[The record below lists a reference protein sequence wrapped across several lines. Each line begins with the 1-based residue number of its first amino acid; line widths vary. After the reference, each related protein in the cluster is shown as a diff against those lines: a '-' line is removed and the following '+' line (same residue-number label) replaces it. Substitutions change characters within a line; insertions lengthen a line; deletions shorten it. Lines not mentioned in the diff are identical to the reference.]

1 MQATL
6 AVSVAKGCAYCNE
19 PFRITEQGVEACRI
33 GDHYVCNEYCAQ
45 AIREEASMRRPGP

>member
-1 MQATL
+1 MQAPS
-6 AVSVAKGCAYCNE
+6 AVLVAKRCAYCNE

-45 AIREEASMRRPGP
+45 AISEEASMRRPGP